1 MSNELLWIIMMI
13 VNFVGILI
21 FYRFL
26 GKTGL
31 YIWTAIAAIIANIQ
45 VVKTVELFGFVATLG
60 NIVYGTTFLVTDI
73 LSENHGKKEARKAVI
88 VGFASLITMTVLM
101 QIAIIFKPDASDFS
115 QEALTTIF
123 SFMPRIVIA
132 SLSAYWL
139 SQFHDIWA
147 YHMWKNKFPQ
157 KKFLWMRNNFS
168 TMISQLIDSVVFC
181 FIAFWGVFELNVFW
195 SILWTTYIFKW
206 IVAAADTPFLYIA
219 KNLYDKGK
227 VNELVSIDK

>member
-1 MSNELLWIIMMI
+1 LPNEVLWFVLMI
-13 VNFVGILI
+13 VNFVGILL
-21 FYRFL
+21 FYRFF

-31 YIWTAIAAIIANIQ
+31 YIWTAIAAIVANIQ

-73 LSENHGKKEARKAVI
+73 LSENHGKKEARKAVV
-88 VGFASLITMTVLM
+88 VGFISLITMTILM
-101 QIAIIFKPDASDFS
+101 QLALMFKPDASDFS

-132 SLSAYWL
+132 SLTAYWL
-139 SQFHDIWA
+139 SQLHDIWA

-168 TMISQLIDSVVFC
+168 TMISQLIDSIVFC
-181 FIAFWGVFELNVFW
+181 FIAFWGVFELDIFW

-219 KNLYDKGK
+219 KSMHDKGK
-227 VNELVSIDK
+227 INELVSIDK

>member
-1 MSNELLWIIMMI
+1 MSNEFLWLILMII
-13 VNFVGILI
+13 NFVGILM
-21 FYRFL
+21 FYRYF

-45 VVKTVELFGFVATLG
+45 VVKTVELFGFIATLG

-73 LSENHGKKEARKAVI
+73 LSENHGKKEARKAVF
-88 VGFASLITMTVLM
+88 VGFASLITMTILM
-101 QIAIIFKPDASDFS
+101 QLAIMFKPDASDFS

-132 SLSAYWL
+132 SLTAYWL
-139 SQFHDIWA
+139 SQLHDIWA
-147 YHMWKNKFPQ
+147 YHLWKNKFPQ

-181 FIAFWGVFELNVFW
+181 FIAFWGVFELDIFW

-219 KNLYDKGK
+219 KSLYDKGK
-227 VNELVSIDK
+227 INELVSIDK

>member
-1 MSNELLWIIMMI
+1 MII
-13 VNFVGILI
+13 NFVGILM
-21 FYRFL
+21 FYRYF

-73 LSENHGKKEARKAVI
+73 LSENHGKKEARKAVF
-88 VGFASLITMTVLM
+88 VGFASLITMTILM
-101 QIAIIFKPDASDFS
+101 QLAIMFKPDASDFS

-132 SLSAYWL
+132 SLTAYWL
-139 SQFHDIWA
+139 SQLHDIWS
-147 YHMWKNKFPQ
+147 YHLWKNKFPQ

-181 FIAFWGVFELNVFW
+181 FIAFWGVFELDIFW

-219 KNLYDKGK
+219 KSLYDKGK
-227 VNELVSIDK
+227 INELVSIDK

>member
-1 MSNELLWIIMMI
+1 MII
-13 VNFVGILI
+13 NFVGILM
-21 FYRFL
+21 FYRYF

-45 VVKTVELFGFVATLG
+45 VVKTVELFGFIATLG

-73 LSENHGKKEARKAVI
+73 LSENHGKKEARKAVF
-88 VGFASLITMTVLM
+88 VGFASLITMTILM
-101 QIAIIFKPDASDFS
+101 QLAIMFKPDASDFS

-132 SLSAYWL
+132 SLTAYWL
-139 SQFHDIWA
+139 SQLHDIWA
-147 YHMWKNKFPQ
+147 YHLWKNKFPQ

-181 FIAFWGVFELNVFW
+181 FIAFWGVFELDIFW

-206 IVAAADTPFLYIA
+206 IVAAADTPFLYFA
-219 KNLYDKGK
+219 KSLYDKGK
-227 VNELVSIDK
+227 INELVSIDK

>member
-1 MSNELLWIIMMI
+1 MPNEVLWFILMI
-13 VNFVGILI
+13 VNFVGILL
-21 FYRFL
+21 FYRFF

-31 YIWTAIAAIIANIQ
+31 YIWTAIAAIVANIQ

-73 LSENHGKKEARKAVI
+73 LSENHGKKEARKAVV
-88 VGFASLITMTVLM
+88 VGFISLITMTILM
-101 QIAIIFKPDASDFS
+101 QLALMFKPDASDFS

-132 SLSAYWL
+132 SLTAYWL
-139 SQFHDIWA
+139 SQLHDIWA

-168 TMISQLIDSVVFC
+168 TMISQLIDSIVFC
-181 FIAFWGVFELNVFW
+181 FIAFWGVFELDIFW

-219 KNLYDKGK
+219 KSMHDKGK
-227 VNELVSIDK
+227 INELVSIDK

>member
-1 MSNELLWIIMMI
+1 MII
-13 VNFVGILI
+13 NFVGILM
-21 FYRFL
+21 FYRYF

-73 LSENHGKKEARKAVI
+73 LSENHGKKEARKAVF
-88 VGFASLITMTVLM
+88 VGFASLITMTILM
-101 QIAIIFKPDASDFS
+101 QLAIMFKPDASDFS

-132 SLSAYWL
+132 SLTAYWL
-139 SQFHDIWA
+139 SQLHDIWA
-147 YHMWKNKFPQ
+147 YHLWKNKFPQ

-181 FIAFWGVFELNVFW
+181 FIAFWGVFELDIFW

-219 KNLYDKGK
+219 KSLYDKGK
-227 VNELVSIDK
+227 INELVSIDK

>member
-1 MSNELLWIIMMI
+1 MPNEVLWFVLMI
-13 VNFVGILI
+13 VNFVGILL
-21 FYRFL
+21 FYRFF

-31 YIWTAIAAIIANIQ
+31 YIWTAIAAIVANIQ

-73 LSENHGKKEARKAVI
+73 LSENHGKKEARKAVV
-88 VGFASLITMTVLM
+88 VGFISLITMTILM
-101 QIAIIFKPDASDFS
+101 QLALMFKPDASDFS

-132 SLSAYWL
+132 SLTAYWL
-139 SQFHDIWA
+139 SQLHDIWA

-168 TMISQLIDSVVFC
+168 TMISQLIDSIVFC
-181 FIAFWGVFELNVFW
+181 FIAFWGVFELDIFW

-219 KNLYDKGK
+219 KSMHDKGK
-227 VNELVSIDK
+227 INELVSIDK

>member
-1 MSNELLWIIMMI
+1 MII
-13 VNFVGILI
+13 NFVGILM
-21 FYRFL
+21 FYRYF

-45 VVKTVELFGFVATLG
+45 VVKTVELFGFIATLG

-73 LSENHGKKEARKAVI
+73 LSENHGKKEARKAVF
-88 VGFASLITMTVLM
+88 VGFASLITMTILM
-101 QIAIIFKPDASDFS
+101 QLAIMFKPDASDFS

-132 SLSAYWL
+132 SLTAYWL
-139 SQFHDIWA
+139 SQLHDIWA
-147 YHMWKNKFPQ
+147 YHLWKNKFPQ

-181 FIAFWGVFELNVFW
+181 FIAFWGVFELDIFW

-219 KNLYDKGK
+219 KSLYDKGK
-227 VNELVSIDK
+227 INELVSIDK

>member
-1 MSNELLWIIMMI
+1 MII
-13 VNFVGILI
+13 NFVGILM
-21 FYRFL
+21 FYRYF

-73 LSENHGKKEARKAVI
+73 LSENHGKKEARKAVF
-88 VGFASLITMTVLM
+88 VGFASLITMTILM
-101 QIAIIFKPDASDFS
+101 QLAIMFKPDASDFS

-132 SLSAYWL
+132 SLTAYWF
-139 SQFHDIWA
+139 SQLHDIWA
-147 YHMWKNKFPQ
+147 YHLWKNKFPQ

-181 FIAFWGVFELNVFW
+181 FIAFWGVFELDIFW

-219 KNLYDKGK
+219 KSLYDKGK
-227 VNELVSIDK
+227 INELVSIDK